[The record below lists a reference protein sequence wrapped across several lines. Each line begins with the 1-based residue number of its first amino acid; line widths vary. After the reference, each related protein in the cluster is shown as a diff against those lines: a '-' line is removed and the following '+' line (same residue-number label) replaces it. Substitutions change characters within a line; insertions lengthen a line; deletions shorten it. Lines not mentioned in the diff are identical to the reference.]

1 MLDGKHEIA
10 ARTKQLACVH
20 CRPTEGGDAAMGPNI
35 AFNATSSKAEKVMD
49 IHGIRQHMKSK

>member
-20 CRPTEGGDAAMGPNI
+20 CRPTEGGNAEGGRDVL
-35 AFNATSSKAEKVMD
+35 FNAASSKAEKVMD

>member
-1 MLDGKHEIA
+1 MLSGKHEIE

-20 CRPTEGGDAAMGPNI
+20 CRPTEGGNGERGPNV